1 MDDKKLRLQ
10 YRKSMDHNYLVTEL
24 PDEDYRDYRLEMIL
38 ENNVPGLLKASRR
51 MNEGR
56 EQIYYEISSMQPLCR
71 IFDHKEIKRSEAAVM
86 LRGIIDVFKSIRE
99 YMLSEGALVLDPEY
113 LFMDPETLKP
123 CLLLIPWECTSM
135 QERLLVLM
143 EYLMEHIDQND
154 AAAAMW
160 TYRLYKAAKNEN
172 CVLGDL
178 EKLLTEQPLS
188 PDSGESQTD
197 EKLIKADTAVLSRI
211 SEHTDIYIYEE
222 EEEDNEGKQG
232 LFTRIFGRAKD
243 PQKKTEKKE
252 AKKDRKKNPAQVLN
266 NKKSIKEED
275 EDNVCNGIPDFS
287 EAFSDMDPVNDGS
300 GDYGKT
306 VFIGQTDVPVEN
318 LLVEKSK
325 GKQYRISRFPF
336 TIGKVKNCVDLP
348 LNDITVSRIHARIF
362 MQNGH
367 AYIQDCHSTNG
378 TFINGVQLEAEEQ
391 VMLEKED
398 EIGIG
403 RVRFSYM

>member
-1 MDDKKLRLQ
+1 MDDKKYKLQ
-10 YRKSMDHNYLVTEL
+10 YRKSMDHNYLVAEL
-24 PDEDYRDYRLEMIL
+24 PDENYRDYRLEMIL

-56 EQIYYEISSMQPLCR
+56 EQIYYEISSMQPLTR
-71 IFDHKEIKRSEAAVM
+71 IFDHKEIKRSDAAAM
-86 LRGIIDVFKSIRE
+86 FRGVIDVFKSIRE

-113 LFMDPETLKP
+113 LYVDPESLKP
-123 CLLLIPWECTSM
+123 CLLFIPWDCASM
-135 QERLLVLM
+135 QEGLLALT

-154 AAAAMW
+154 ASAAMW

-178 EKLLTEQPLS
+178 EKLLTVQPVCA
-188 PDSGESQTD
+188 ESV
-197 EKLIKADTAVLSRI
+197 EPEAKESIINRETAVLPGIR
-211 SEHTDIYIYEE
+211 EQTDILINEE
-222 EEEDNEGKQG
+222 EEEDNERKQG
-232 LFTRIFGRAKD
+232 LFTRIFGRSKD
-243 PQKKTEKKE
+243 PQKKTEKKT
-252 AKKDRKKNPAQVLN
+252 AKKKDAVRVLTAGKPVKAQ
-266 NKKSIKEED
+266 EE
-275 EDNVCNGIPDFS
+275 EEEYSGIPDFS
-287 EAFSDMDPVNDGS
+287 AAFSDMEPVYDS
-300 GDYGKT
+300 DADYGKT
-306 VFIGQTDVPVEN
+306 VFIGQTDAPVEN

-325 GKQYRISRFPF
+325 GKQYRMNSFPF

-348 LNDITVSRIHARIF
+348 LNDSTVSRIHARIF

-403 RVRFSYM
+403 RVRFNYM

>member
-1 MDDKKLRLQ
+1 MDDKELKLQ
-10 YRKSMDHNYLVTEL
+10 YRKSMDHNYLVAEL
-24 PDEDYRDYRLEMIL
+24 PDEDYQDYRLEMIL
-38 ENNVPGLLKASRR
+38 ENNVPGLLRASKR

-56 EQIYYEISSMQPLCR
+56 EQIYYEISSMQPLSR
-71 IFDHKEIKRSEAAVM
+71 IFDHKEIKRSDAAAM

-99 YMLSEGALVLDPEY
+99 YMLSEGALVLAPEY
-113 LFMDPETLKP
+113 LFVDPENLKP
-123 CLLLIPWECTSM
+123 CLLFIPWDCASM
-135 QERLLVLM
+135 QERLLALT

-160 TYRLYKAAKNEN
+160 TYRLYKAVKNEN

-178 EKLLTEQPLS
+178 EKMLTEQPVS
-188 PDSGESQTD
+188 ADSVEICSDDRIINRETSVMPRIREQTD
-197 EKLIKADTAVLSRI
+197 IFI
-211 SEHTDIYIYEE
+211 NEE
-222 EEEDNEGKQG
+222 EEEDNERKQG
-232 LFTRIFGRAKD
+232 LFTRIFGRSKD
-243 PQKKTEKKE
+243 PQKKTEKKT
-252 AKKDRKKNPAQVLN
+252 AKKDREKDTVKVLN
-266 NKKSIKEED
+266 SRKPAREEH
-275 EDNVCNGIPDFS
+275 EDDQDIGIPDFS
-287 EAFSDMDPVNDGS
+287 AAFSDMEPVNDS
-300 GDYGKT
+300 DGDYGKT
-306 VFIGQTDVPVEN
+306 VFIGQTDAPVEN

-325 GKQYRISRFPF
+325 GKQYRISNFPY

-348 LNDITVSRIHARIF
+348 INDSSVSRIHARIF